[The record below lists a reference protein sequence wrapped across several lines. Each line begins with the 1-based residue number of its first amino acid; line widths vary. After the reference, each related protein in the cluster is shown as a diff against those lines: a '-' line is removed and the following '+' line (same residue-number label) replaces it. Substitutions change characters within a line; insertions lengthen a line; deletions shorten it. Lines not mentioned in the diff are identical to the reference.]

1 MTEVNDI
8 SKDSWGKEERIKGT
22 ITNAIIYWLI
32 NDVEENRSN
41 PIAMC
46 WLTFSHSVGQPS

>member
-8 SKDSWGKEERIKGT
+8 SKDSWSKEERIKGT